1 MLDVHLPTSD
11 DRTVILSRY
20 TQPGADLQV
29 LLQEL
34 KLGTPARPPPKITA
48 SGRRRQGFCSE
59 DLVMRLGCFATT
71 YDYLLPRIREV
82 GLEVFWLLRG
92 LTPDLKTI
100 ADFRKD
106 NRGAFK
112 LVFRQFVLL
121 CRKLELFGGGRF
133 EAFSTDVKDRSRKSR
148 FSTFEWRSEFFI
160 ACGYS
165 ISWES

>member
-1 MLDVHLPTSD
+1 M
-11 DRTVILSRY
+11 R
-20 TQPGADLQV
+20 V
-29 LLQEL
+29 LLAWKSQDFSNTL
-34 KLGTPARPPPKITA
+34 
-48 SGRRRQGFCSE
+48 
-59 DLVMRLGCFATT
+59 
-71 YDYLLPRIREV
+71 
-82 GLEVFWLLRG
+82 LEVFWLPRG
-92 LTPDLKTI
+92 LTPDFKTI

>member
-1 MLDVHLPTSD
+1 MNVAAFQVSAGNRSSQQDEGDNAQGDRCRGGEISGFFKHL
-11 DRTVILSRY
+11 
-20 TQPGADLQV
+20 
-29 LLQEL
+29 
-34 KLGTPARPPPKITA
+34 
-48 SGRRRQGFCSE
+48 
-59 DLVMRLGCFATT
+59 
-71 YDYLLPRIREV
+71 
-82 GLEVFWLLRG
+82 LEVFWLLRG

-106 NRGAFK
+106 NRGTFK

>member
-1 MLDVHLPTSD
+1 M
-11 DRTVILSRY
+11 
-20 TQPGADLQV
+20 
-29 LLQEL
+29 
-34 KLGTPARPPPKITA
+34 K
-48 SGRRRQGFCSE
+48 
-59 DLVMRLGCFATT
+59 ATM
-71 YDYLLPRIREV
+71 PRAIDAAAWKSQDFSNTL
-82 GLEVFWLLRG
+82 LEVFWLLRG

>member
-1 MLDVHLPTSD
+1 M
-11 DRTVILSRY
+11 
-20 TQPGADLQV
+20 
-29 LLQEL
+29 
-34 KLGTPARPPPKITA
+34 K
-48 SGRRRQGFCSE
+48 
-59 DLVMRLGCFATT
+59 ATM
-71 YDYLLPRIREV
+71 PRAIDAAAWKSQDFSNTL
-82 GLEVFWLLRG
+82 LEVFWLLRG
-92 LTPDLKTI
+92 LTPDFKTI

>member
-1 MLDVHLPTSD
+1 MVNVGESGVEHE
-11 DRTVILSRY
+11 
-20 TQPGADLQV
+20 Q
-29 LLQEL
+29 
-34 KLGTPARPPPKITA
+34 ITA
-48 SGRRRQGFCSE
+48 RKLQRNLEGSLPLVLVRQMSE
-59 DLVMRLGCFATT
+59 VR
-71 YDYLLPRIREV
+71 V
-82 GLEVFWLLRG
+82 Q
-92 LTPDLKTI
+92 TPDLKTI

-165 ISWES
+165 ISL